1 MSAKITTPRDPARG
15 DDGRE
20 MLPVLATLETHIRGE
35 IQRLLQTLLDEELT
49 DFLGRAKSARGATA
63 GLAGGKVYRNGHGKP
78 RAVSLMAGTV
88 TVRRPRVRGAADRRF
103 ESQLLPFFRKQTPEV
118 TELLNQGYL
127 HGMATGDFDLAFRHL
142 LGDGAPLSASGLC
155 GLKKRWAAEYAAWR
169 TRPLDGLELV
179 YLWADGI
186 YVKAGLEREKAAL
199 LVLIGALSD
208 GTKVLLAVE
217 SGERESSESWARVLR
232 DLKAR
237 GLVAPRLTIADGHLG
252 LWGALAGVYPTS
264 GEQRCWLHKL
274 VNVLDRVPKKAQLE
288 VRGWLRRLMYAESR
302 ARYNQLRTQFVTRYR
317 GRYPDAVATLERDE
331 ARLLTYYEFPAE
343 HWRHLRTSNV
353 IESPFAAVRL
363 RTTAAKRFKRVDSA
377 VALIWRLLQVAERRF
392 RCLAAPQRCA
402 EVFRGTRYADGEVV
416 QHLIPG
422 EAA

>member
-1 MSAKITTPRDPARG
+1 MSKKITEVPSPARG
-15 DDGRE
+15 PEGPGA
-20 MLPVLATLETHIRGE
+20 LPLLATLETHIRGE

-49 DFLGRAKSARGATA
+49 AFLGRAKSARVAETPGA
-63 GLAGGKVYRNGHGKP
+63 GPGYRNGHGKP
-78 RAVSLMAGTV
+78 RRVSLMAGTV
-88 TVRRPRVRGAADRRF
+88 TVRRPRVRGAADLRF

-155 GLKKRWAAEYAAWR
+155 GLKKRWAADYASWR
-169 TRPLDGLELV
+169 ARPLDDLELV

-208 GTKVLLAVE
+208 GSKVLLAVE

-237 GLVAPRLTIADGHLG
+237 GLRAPRLTIADGHLG
-252 LWGALAGVYPTS
+252 LWGALTDVYPTS

-274 VNVLDRVPKKAQLE
+274 INVLDRVPKKAQFE

-302 ARYNQLRTQFVTRYR
+302 ARYLQLRAQFATRYQ

-331 ARLLTYYEFPAE
+331 ARMLTYYKFPAE
-343 HWRHLRTSNV
+343 HWKHLRTSNV

-363 RTTAAKRFKRVDSA
+363 RTSAAKRFKRVDSA
-377 VALIWRLLQVAERRF
+377 VALIWKLLLVAERRF
-392 RCLAAPQRCA
+392 RCLAAPLRCT
-402 EVFRGTRYADGEVV
+402 EVFRGTLYHDGDVV
-416 QHLIPG
+416 QRLIPG